1 MSDFDLER
9 GTATLIC
16 GRTRLETRY
25 LLHIDLGGRAVMV
38 ELFDRPQGL
47 ACGDTVRLLFR
58 DGRALECQVLD
69 DSAMCTIVG
78 EGLRFSAS

>member
-16 GRTRLETRY
+16 GHARLETRY
-25 LLHIDLGGRAVMV
+25 LLHIDIGGRAVMI
-38 ELFDRPQGL
+38 ELLDRPHGL
-47 ACGDTVRLLFR
+47 LCGETVRLLFH
-58 DGRALECQVLD
+58 DGRALDCQVLD
-69 DSAMCTIVG
+69 DSAMCTVVG